1 MADVIERV
9 RGLCEEKDEIVNS
22 IRSIGCIKESMTDIT
37 PVELQLLDTIERR
50 LSSRLIEINN
60 NLETIKEIIDL
71 VNGL

>member
-22 IRSIGCIKESMTDIT
+22 IRSIDCIKETMTDIT
-37 PVELQLLDTIERR
+37 PVEEQLLNTIERR

>member
-22 IRSIGCIKESMTDIT
+22 IRGIGCIKETMTDIT
-37 PVELQLLDTIERR
+37 PVEELLLNTIERR